1 MGVSAGECHVVATT
15 GESPLQQK
23 VVASVAA
30 VLSVAFALLVVQVGL
45 QVVVGGAPTHLG
57 ARFVAVEGAGFE
69 LGAKVAAVGER
80 TGAQDDNATEGG
92 SVEGGG
98 GSFEDFNALEGA
110 DFQVFDDGGAVA
122 GGQGNVVEIGFDPVG
137 GVGGATAHAAQ
148 GEACGGA
155 GGGLH
160 LEARDFLQEG
170 LDVGLGT
177 GTELFGAEVAE
188 AAGGGTETAAKG
200 GGAYGNGFQLPAFEL
215 GLGKTVGRCQGSIR
229 SPPGHGDRGDSG
241 KIKCEQEWAER
252 LPHRLLGK
260 GTQAVNYA
268 GIFNCYV

>member
-1 MGVSAGECHVVATT
+1 MDVSAGERHVVATT

-30 VLSVAFALLVVQVGL
+30 VLSVAFALLVVQGGL
-45 QVVVGGAPTHLG
+45 QVAFGGAPTHLG

-69 LGAKVAAVGER
+69 LGAKVAAVGGG

-92 SVEGGG
+92 S
-98 GSFEDFNALEGA
+98 
-110 DFQVFDDGGAVA
+110 
-122 GGQGNVVEIGFDPVG
+122 
-137 GVGGATAHAAQ
+137 VGGATAHAAQ

-200 GGAYGNGFQLPAFEL
+200 GGAYGNGFQLPAF
-215 GLGKTVGRCQGSIR
+215 
-229 SPPGHGDRGDSG
+229 
-241 KIKCEQEWAER
+241 
-252 LPHRLLGK
+252 
-260 GTQAVNYA
+260 
-268 GIFNCYV
+268 

>member
-1 MGVSAGECHVVATT
+1 MGVSAGERHVVATT

-30 VLSVAFALLVVQVGL
+30 VLAVAFALLVVQGGL

-57 ARFVAVEGAGFE
+57 AGFVAVEGAGFE
-69 LGAKVAAVGER
+69 LGAKVAAVGGG
-80 TGAQDDNATEGG
+80 TGAQDDNAAKGG
-92 SVEGGG
+92 SVNGGG
-98 GSFEDFNALEGA
+98 GAFEDFNALEGA
-110 DFQVFDDGGAVA
+110 EFQVFDDGGAVA

-200 GGAYGNGFQLPAFEL
+200 GGAYGNGFQLPAF
-215 GLGKTVGRCQGSIR
+215 
-229 SPPGHGDRGDSG
+229 
-241 KIKCEQEWAER
+241 
-252 LPHRLLGK
+252 
-260 GTQAVNYA
+260 
-268 GIFNCYV
+268 